1 MPQPP
6 KTRTAMPR
14 LKVESEEPDASS
26 TSAAE
31 TQQQFKGLKCCF
43 NALINSYSAETERQI
58 MLHRLIVIL

>member
-1 MPQPP
+1 
-6 KTRTAMPR
+6 MPR